1 MEESTRKLQLL
12 TLCSLAVTNNTLSYS
27 AIAKALQ
34 INESEVETWVINGI
48 GENVLDAKLDQ
59 QKQMV
64 LVKYVVGNC

>member
-59 QKQMV
+59 QKQIV